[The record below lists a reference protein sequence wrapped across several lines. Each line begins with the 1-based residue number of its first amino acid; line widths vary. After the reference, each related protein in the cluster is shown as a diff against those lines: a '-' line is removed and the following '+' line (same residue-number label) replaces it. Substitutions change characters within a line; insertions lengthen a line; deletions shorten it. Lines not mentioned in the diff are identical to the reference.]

1 MASPRYVPVAL
12 LAVLIMS
19 AVALAQA
26 TGPSKGNQRNSKLKP
41 PPIIS
46 EETSNK
52 NRRTSD
58 CHFGKKVY
66 ELEERWNPDL
76 GSPFGV
82 MYCIRCEC
90 IAVQKKRR
98 IAGRT
103 LCRNIKNEC
112 PKPNCDEPV
121 LLPGRCCKVCLEDGA
136 IGLGPLKEDVSRI
149 GSDDDDKQAKDF
161 AALLTKKTSSQ
172 PTAASGASQTKSGY
186 PLADMATGRFTFQK
200 RHLYFSLV
208 LPVSVSAAA
217 AATTGP
223 EADAVG
229 RPPRYLQ
236 FLSEDGNILEEQ
248 ELATNDYYNATGK
261 ICGVWRKVPRVYKQL
276 LREEKLWVALM
287 EDKDGEAITGR
298 VARYKAL
305 STELL
310 SAVLTPSA
318 GGASCPGCG
327 GTAAVSMASASNSIH
342 VTVAVSGLSSKGAD
356 VETFVVRLET
366 LETGTNPSRVI
377 EELVTVQKPQEVNVV
392 EVRTVLE
399 AQEMRLLLRGHI
411 VLSVHAKRAP
421 DVRLK
426 GPFGPRIACDLF
438 DSLVTAADA
447 LAADGGAA
455 NGELTT
461 PVAVTSSGTA
471 AAAGLAWMYVGRT
484 GALHY
489 RIKLRGLQSKVTRVT
504 IESNGSSKTNKKARV
519 VEDVTD
525 MLSSVDSWEAG
536 GVSWINGTVTRM
548 AAKDLELLYE
558 GELYINVAT
567 EQWPTSEIRGK
578 LVPRLAGE
586 SHLATENGP
595 VLLNPVGNGTGTN
608 RAALGWV
615 HVDNECNF
623 HYDVA
628 VTSSLLGTNGRRDQ
642 AHSLTVLEL
651 VDIPRI
657 SIEHQAG
664 NSPGSGGIML
674 MDGSEP
680 TGSAGSASNYGEV
693 PFMPNIRLLEEFSG
707 YQVENSVADLN
718 KLSLARMDAGVAYL
732 KLTEAPVTGTGSP
745 GAQFQGWL
753 TNVHVPGSC
762 LPIGMGGRSVGGN
775 LGEQSV
781 LGVQGYVFDRAQDD
795 NNEIPMATTRCFYE
809 GKLYDDGR
817 QWTAEHDRCMM
828 CSCQRGRVVCD
839 PVVCPALSC
848 AGPSS
853 AIIHPP
859 GDCCPMCENVT
870 KSVTESSRRGCHF
883 EGDQKFHPAGSRWH
897 PYLPPFGFSKCAV
910 CVCDPLTLKV
920 ECTKLT
926 CPPLS
931 CPESEAYRPDPMA
944 CCKQCP
950 AAPATTTPSAA
961 ALSQMLANKE
971 LLGEEAQV
979 RGEVDILSSGGCRF
993 KGDVFENGEEWHP
1006 RIQPWGEMRCINCN
1020 CKDGKVKC
1028 KRKKCAKTRCNGGR
1042 PATSSGGAGN
1052 DDCCPSCPE
1061 DGTAT
1066 PFAASSPTTSVVASS
1081 SATKNNGD
1089 ADAKKKRQREGRG
1102 RAGAGPHNNGRTHR
1116 QNHQHPPPTA

>member
-1 MASPRYVPVAL
+1 MASSRLLTVAT
-12 LAVLIMS
+12 LAVLII
-19 AVALAQA
+19 AVLAKA
-26 TGPSKGNQRNSKLKP
+26 SSPSKGNQRNSKLKP

-149 GSDDDDKQAKDF
+149 GFDDDDKQAKDF

-172 PTAASGASQTKSGY
+172 PTAASGASATRSGY
-186 PLADMATGRFTFQK
+186 PLAEMATGRFTFHK

-208 LPVSVSAAA
+208 LPAAP
-217 AATTGP
+217 TSGP
-223 EADAVG
+223 EADAA

-248 ELATNDYYNATGK
+248 ELTTNDYYNATGK
-261 ICGVWRKVPRVYKQL
+261 MCGVWRKVPRVYKQL

-310 SAVLTPSA
+310 SAVLTPS
-318 GGASCPGCG
+318 GGSSCPACG

-366 LETGTNPSRVI
+366 LETGTHPSRVI

-411 VLSVHAKRAP
+411 LLSVHAKRAP
-421 DVRLK
+421 EMRLK

-438 DSLVTAADA
+438 DSLVTTGDA
-447 LAADGGAA
+447 LAADGSA
-455 NGELTT
+455 NGQLSAPAMPSTAT
-461 PVAVTSSGTA
+461 AA
-471 AAAGLAWMYVGRT
+471 AAAGLAWMYIGRT
-484 GALHY
+484 GTLHY
-489 RIKLRGLQSKVTRVT
+489 RIKLRGLQSKVIRVT
-504 IESNGSSKTNKKARV
+504 IESTGSSKTNKKPRV

-525 MLSSVDSWEAG
+525 MLSSVTDSSEAG

-558 GELYINVAT
+558 GELYVNVAT
-567 EQWPTSEIRGK
+567 EQWPASEIRGK

-586 SHLATENGP
+586 SHLATDNGP
-595 VLLNPVGNGTGTN
+595 VLLNAVGNTTATH

-615 HVDNECNF
+615 HVDKECNF

-628 VTSSLLGTNGRRDQ
+628 VTSSLLGNGRRDQ
-642 AHSLTVLEL
+642 PHSLTVLEL

-674 MDGSEP
+674 MDGSEAA
-680 TGSAGSASNYGEV
+680 AGSASNYGEV

-762 LPIGMGGRSVGGN
+762 LPIGMGRSVGGN
-775 LGEQSV
+775 LGEQSA

-795 NNEIPMATTRCFYE
+795 NNEIPMATMRCFYE

-817 QWTAEHDRCMM
+817 AWTAEHDRCMM

-848 AGPSS
+848 TAPSS
-853 AIIHPP
+853 AVIHPP

-971 LLGEEAQV
+971 LLGEEAQI

-1028 KRKKCAKTRCNGGR
+1028 KRKKCAKSRCNGGR
-1042 PATSSGGAGN
+1042 TTTSSGAAGN

-1061 DGTAT
+1061 DGVASS
-1066 PFAASSPTTSVVASS
+1066 FSSSSPTTSAASS
-1081 SATKNNGD
+1081 SGNKNNGD
-1089 ADAKKKRQREGRG
+1089 ADAKKKKQREGRS
-1102 RAGAGPHNNGRTHR
+1102 RAGAGPNNNSRTHR
-1116 QNHQHPPPTA
+1116 QNHQHPPTA